1 MERMAILNL
10 IPFFFLFFSPLYK
23 SKNKSVKTRIDLK
36 SMFFSALCQNDKTQM
51 WATRQVG
58 FKDLGKGSQ
67 PGSGTPV
74 IKLF

>member
-1 MERMAILNL
+1 M
-10 IPFFFLFFSPLYK
+10 
-23 SKNKSVKTRIDLK
+23 DLK